1 MERTG
6 PGDVRLGGGSPSMEE
21 LLRGFREIV
30 HVRKPSLTKMLPT
43 FLEARSCC
51 TALPSRPSPRG

>member
-1 MERTG
+1 
-6 PGDVRLGGGSPSMEE
+6 MEE

-43 FLEARSCC
+43 FLEARFCC